1 MAEFTTFTASSSG
14 ELNIRSVSGY
24 ATPTVYIN
32 GSQVSL
38 PYNSFGEQLSV
49 KIKGNFSL
57 YRSDCTISNFVLQTD
72 LTSIKQM
79 FSYYGGRTLD
89 LSGMYIT
96 NVTNMEEVLDH
107 CEAWEIYIQNW
118 DTRKINTNN
127 NGHRNALNNANSYCK
142 IYVDPTKFIRPS
154 TNAVWKPDALSWD
167 PYEAGGG
174 GFVYIEG
181 GGEPIDPPSD
191 GYKITY
197 VLTNCTCDAGVTSV
211 NVTKNSNYEDTLRA
225 NSGYITL
232 TTITRDGTTVEL
244 SGKSSTRNIKLTNIT
259 SDVTITATAIN
270 VDKTYNIIYDLT
282 NCTSSNTVT
291 KVNEGADYKTT
302 ITANE
307 NCIIE
312 TAIITKNDIQTY
324 LDGKSDSREIKISNI
339 TSDIIIKV
347 TACYEN
353 GSTIPPGS
361 GGGGGSDPGD
371 GGGGGTIT
379 PINPTPGG
387 GGGGGGSDP
396 NNPNNPI
403 GNRDY
408 IIIYYILNNCTSS
421 NNYTMLPKGSDYSAI
436 VTAWDG
442 YLISDVIVGV
452 NNTTF
457 TDRVKYSKKYNIDV
471 KDVVTDMTIVV
482 TAEKGDDY

>member
-1 MAEFTTFTASSSG
+1 MAEFTTFTVSSSG
-14 ELNIRSVSGY
+14 ELYIKRVDGY

-57 YRSDCTISNFVLQTD
+57 YRSDCTISNFVLQSD

-79 FSYYGGRTLD
+79 FSWYGGRTLD

-96 NVTNMEEVLDH
+96 NVTNMEEVLYH
-107 CEAWEIYIQNW
+107 CYAEEIYIQNW
-118 DTRKINTNN
+118 DTRKIDRD
-127 NGHRNALNNANSYCK
+127 NGHRNALNGVNTRCK

-154 TNAVWKPDALSWD
+154 LNTVWKPDALSWD
-167 PYEAGGG
+167 PDEANGG

-181 GGEPIDPPSD
+181 GGEPIDPSPD

-324 LDGKSDSREIKISNI
+324 LDGKSDLREIKISNI

-353 GSTIPPGS
+353 GSTTPPGS

-371 GGGGGTIT
+371 GGGGGGTIT

-387 GGGGGGSDP
+387 GGGGGGSSD
-396 NNPNNPI
+396 PNNPI

-442 YLISDVIVGV
+442 YLISDVIIGV